1 MTAEQGP
8 SRHAAL
14 QQAADLIRSAQA
26 LFTHRQFG
34 EAERLYLQGLAL
46 LLGTTG
52 EDDLVYSVCLNN
64 LGMLYH
70 VMGDDARAEPLL
82 LQVVEVRR
90 RTLGEEHPRYLHSLQ
105 DLAEFYRSRN
115 DLVQA
120 EVWQQQ
126 ADALERKL
134 AGRG

>member
-1 MTAEQGP
+1 
-8 SRHAAL
+8 L
-14 QQAADLIRSAQA
+14 QEAADLIRAAQV
-26 LFTHRQFG
+26 LFTQRQFA

-64 LGMLYH
+64 LAMLYH

-82 LQVVEVRR
+82 HEVVEIRR
-90 RTLGEEHPRYLHSLQ
+90 RILGEEHPRYLHSLQ

-115 DLVQA
+115 DLTQA
-120 EVWQQQ
+120 EVWQRR
-126 ADALERKL
+126 ADEVEKKL
-134 AGRG
+134 QSP